1 MMISWFLLAG
11 NGKGLLSKRQ
21 KLFEVFGN
29 GRVLFLNKCM
39 CHQSVRTEIKLSHL
53 TLEVQ
58 KFISKTKD
66 VKPKCGI
73 LHSSQFVLLVISFF
87 LFPVLAT

>member
-1 MMISWFLLAG
+1 MFLLEM
-11 NGKGLLSKRQ
+11 KKVYYQ
-21 KLFEVFGN
+21 KDKNCLKCLGMVMFYCSINVQ
-29 GRVLFLNKCM
+29 CM
-39 CHQSVRTEIKLSHL
+39 CHQSVLTEIKLSHL

-58 KFISKTKD
+58 KFISKMKD

-73 LHSSQFVLLVISFF
+73 LHSSQFVLLVISFL